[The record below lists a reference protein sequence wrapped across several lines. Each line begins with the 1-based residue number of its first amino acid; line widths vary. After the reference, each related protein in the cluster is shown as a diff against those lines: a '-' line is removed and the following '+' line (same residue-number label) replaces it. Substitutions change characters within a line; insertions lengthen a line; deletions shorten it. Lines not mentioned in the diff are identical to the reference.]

1 MSRRVQS
8 GSRRLLDHLSLAL
21 VGLAALAMVWLGGY
35 SSVSLVCA
43 LCALIAGIALW
54 SASAQAGPNARA
66 ALGTL
71 LSAQARLG
79 EILIP
84 VWRGQIG
91 ISCHQM
97 SRAAETM
104 AHRMAAV
111 THRLSAPL
119 PEGEPAAQWQD
130 ERRFVLS
137 ELGEATLQLQFQ
149 DRVEQILGH
158 VSHSIDLTA
167 ARMRESRLQ
176 FERGGWPAGVDVD
189 ALISELESSYTTPDE
204 HAVHRDRH
212 GHPPGPAHH
221 HEEITFF

>member
-1 MSRRVQS
+1 MIYLGEANPVSFVC
-8 GSRRLLDHLSLAL
+8 A
-21 VGLAALAMVWLGGY
+21 VCVLAA
-35 SSVSLVCA
+35 
-43 LCALIAGIALW
+43 AGALW
-54 SASAQAGPNARA
+54 WAAARSGPRART

-91 ISCHQM
+91 ISCHHM
-97 SRAAETM
+97 SRAAEAM

-119 PEGEPAAQWQD
+119 PDGEPLEHWRA
-130 ERRFVLS
+130 ERSFVLS
-137 ELGEATLQLQFQ
+137 ELSEATLQLQFQ

-204 HAVHRDRH
+204 HAVHRH
-212 GHPPGPAHH
+212 GKGPLAAQH